1 MTVFSS
7 HSALHQNN
15 IDEFEPRDFPQNSKD
30 REIYLDKVTN
40 EIDSILGVQQTNNLQ
55 SDNNLMPSYEAS
67 QTVRQTGQN
76 KILSLV
82 EREPQSNQ
90 NTRRFNLR
98 SLTPIAEWEGY
109 IDQVNGNEFFVKMVN
124 INTNKSV
131 PEDLATFSVSDVSE
145 HDLKLLKKG
154 AYVRFILG
162 RERFPSGEI
171 RNVSQLFFRRLP
183 AHSKKDFDR
192 ANRKAKD
199 LLDSINWIDET
210 KTRRD

>member
-1 MTVFSS
+1 MTGFFS
-7 HSALHQNN
+7 HSAIYQEN
-15 IDEFEPRDFPQNSKD
+15 IDQVEPRDFPENSKD
-30 REIYLDKVTN
+30 REIYMNKVTN
-40 EIDSILGVQQTNNLQ
+40 QVNSILGVKQTNNLQ

-67 QTVRQTGQN
+67 QTIRQTDQN

-90 NTRRFNLR
+90 NTRKFNLR

-109 IDQVNGNEFFVKMVN
+109 IDQVKGNEFFVKMVN